1 MLAEGALAL
10 DGKANIPEID
20 VYSGA
25 YTPLVSYPEYEKKLN
40 DDL

>member
-1 MLAEGALAL
+1 LAL
-10 DGKANIPEID
+10 DGTAKIPEID
-20 VYSGA
+20 VYRGG